1 MLLSNVVVYFFL
13 TRRRHPDSTRTDTPF
28 PYPTLFRSRGARC
41 RGHAAGHH
49 LRRRLVH
56 RRLRELP
63 GRELP
68 GLAATASLLETV
80 RMLDDAAIGDPEPA
94 VVAGSGIRGAHRVPH
109 GHLDDPATLARLGSR
124 AHPAESGGLERGAGA
139 FVDRA
144 ERLRQALLGQ
154 AEHRPPHA
162 RATVHPTAPRTA
174 RRRG

>member
-94 VVAGSGIRGAHRVPH
+94 GVAGSGIRGAPRVPP
-109 GHLDDPATLARLGSR
+109 GHLDDQATLARTGSR
-124 AHPAESGGLERGAGA
+124 AQPAGSAGLERAGGP
-139 FVDRA
+139 F
-144 ERLRQALLGQ
+144 QG
-154 AEHRPPHA
+154 RPP
-162 RATVHPTAPRTA
+162 R
-174 RRRG
+174 

>member
-68 GLAATASLLETV
+68 GLAATASLLQTV
-80 RMLDDAAIGDPEPA
+80 RMPDDAAIGDPEPA
-94 VVAGSGIRGAHRVPH
+94 VVAGSGIRGAHRAPP
-109 GHLDDPATLARLGSR
+109 GHLDHPATLAP
-124 AHPAESGGLERGAGA
+124 PAS
-139 FVDRA
+139 
-144 ERLRQALLGQ
+144 
-154 AEHRPPHA
+154 PPHPPTPPGPA
-162 RATVHPTAPRTA
+162 RAGGTLGH
-174 RRRG
+174 